1 MPIFCDYFNIQGCFW
16 HSDIWLQYGVQSQA
30 FFFVYPNS
38 CALPFPSLNAWNSLV
53 SYIKKKEVNRQCLSL
68 FLCETKVTNVLNLSA

>member
-1 MPIFCDYFNIQGCFW
+1 MLTYCDYFNIQGCFW

-38 CALPFPSLNAWNSLV
+38 CALPFPSLNAWNSLGPV
-53 SYIKKKEVNRQCLSL
+53 QTPLHSCAEPTGN
-68 FLCETKVTNVLNLSA
+68 